1 MNNDNVEFMRAMWNM
16 HPFGSSMPQFLRL
29 PPRIANPLVPGH
41 RGYSEG
47 DLAEDATAKIKGF
60 RDAFIHSA
68 SNLMGSDEHGLS
80 LPGHQ
85 AYARG
90 DKLESLHS
98 KNQMLEKEIIEL
110 DKWNFARMNSTLSLF
125 IILWVFSGY
134 FCFMLPKW
142 LFLYIKK

>member
-60 RDAFIHSA
+60 RDAYYAVCISSYGFLF
-68 SNLMGSDEHGLS
+68 SNLDNRHCLDWFISIMSFYSVEPFHV
-80 LPGHQ
+80 
-85 AYARG
+85 
-90 DKLESLHS
+90 
-98 KNQMLEKEIIEL
+98 QM
-110 DKWNFARMNSTLSLF
+110 N
-125 IILWVFSGY
+125 
-134 FCFMLPKW
+134 
-142 LFLYIKK
+142 

>member
-1 MNNDNVEFMRAMWNM
+1 MMNNDNVEFMRAMWSM

-68 SNLMGSDEHGLS
+68 SNLMGSDEQGLS

-98 KNQMLEKEIIEL
+98 KNQMLEKENIEL
-110 DKWNFARMNSTLSLF
+110 KKQLDDISKNN
-125 IILWVFSGY
+125 
-134 FCFMLPKW
+134 PKQMHS
-142 LFLYIKK
+142 